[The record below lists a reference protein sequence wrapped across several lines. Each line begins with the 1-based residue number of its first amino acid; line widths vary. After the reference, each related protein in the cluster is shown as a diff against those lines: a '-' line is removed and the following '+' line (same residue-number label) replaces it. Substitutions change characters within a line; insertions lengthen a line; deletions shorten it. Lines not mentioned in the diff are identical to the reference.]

1 MNNIFCRNGTFYGTS
16 TCNHVYVSR
25 RWGGWIRVGNPPHV
39 YESGGDTDEE
49 GGLVLVIHLM
59 YINQEGILMGRV
71 D

>member
-1 MNNIFCRNGTFYGTS
+1 MGTVHS
-16 TCNHVYVSR
+16 TARPHVITCTLADDGE
-25 RWGGWIRVGNPPHV
+25 GGLRLPHV
-39 YESGGDTDEE
+39 YESGGDTNGE